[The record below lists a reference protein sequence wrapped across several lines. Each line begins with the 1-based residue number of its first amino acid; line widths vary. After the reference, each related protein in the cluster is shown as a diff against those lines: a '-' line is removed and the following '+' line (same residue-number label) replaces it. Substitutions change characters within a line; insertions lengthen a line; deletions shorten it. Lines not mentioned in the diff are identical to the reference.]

1 MEILL
6 PALSQNLHRDC
17 TVTLLF
23 ILPDSASLN
32 YGSWNHLE
40 SRSFAPWHGS
50 PEGSAGD
57 YKYGLTNTKA
67 AYCIPAIP
75 SPAAL
80 DSPVMSITIGA
91 KKEPDFS
98 SWPSNALPKVEMM
111 DCYST
116 WFNTEIKKLGVQ
128 NSHFLMFISQF
139 VLEREKDHIEGFSPE
154 VAWVTRGLTLKNLS
168 PSVLRLK
175 LYPYN
180 AKWIRMHRDL
190 PLKHSQWNSV
200 VRWEFKSPQPFL
212 RTREILDLY
221 RQDYENLL
229 AVPVIPGV
237 KPEREV

>member
-75 SPAAL
+75 SPATL
-80 DSPVMSITIGA
+80 DSPVFTSCDRDKSDIE
-91 KKEPDFS
+91 EPIAIRPTPEIVPIQRQMDS
-98 SWPSNALPKVEMM
+98 YASRPSLETQPMEQRRAMGIQEPPALPP
-111 DCYST
+111 
-116 WFNTEIKKLGVQ
+116 
-128 NSHFLMFISQF
+128 H
-139 VLEREKDHIEGFSPE
+139 P
-154 VAWVTRGLTLKNLS
+154 
-168 PSVLRLK
+168 
-175 LYPYN
+175 
-180 AKWIRMHRDL
+180 
-190 PLKHSQWNSV
+190 
-200 VRWEFKSPQPFL
+200 
-212 RTREILDLY
+212 
-221 RQDYENLL
+221 
-229 AVPVIPGV
+229 
-237 KPEREV
+237 